1 MGPGVNLIDA
11 RTKLAAVLAP
21 LADDDPSVLVSLV
34 DAITP
39 PALMIGWAD
48 PWLDQSEVVGGCRL
62 TGHLLVTAVAARMSP
77 GDGIGVLEDLVQYV
91 RDRLRAD
98 PVPWQLESISG
109 PRVFVMAKTNYL
121 AVRISVGIWVD
132 G

>member
-1 MGPGVNLIDA
+1 MNLIDA

-21 LADDDPSVLVSLV
+21 LLDDDPNVLASLA
-34 DAITP
+34 DSITP

-48 PWLDQSEVVGGCRL
+48 PWLDQSEVVGGCRT
-62 TGHLLVTAVAARMSP
+62 TGHLAVTAVAGRLAP
-77 GDGIGVLEDLVQYV
+77 GEGIAVLEGLIAYV
-91 RDRLRAD
+91 RERLRGD
-98 PVPWQLESISG
+98 PVPWQLESITG

-121 AVRISVGIWVD
+121 AVRINVAIWVD

>member
-1 MGPGVNLIDA
+1 VNLSDA
-11 RTKLAAVLAP
+11 RSKLAAVLAP
-21 LADDDPSVLVSLV
+21 LLDDDPNVLVSLV
-34 DAITP
+34 DSLTP
-39 PALMIGWAD
+39 PALMLGWGD

-62 TGHLLVTAVAARMSP
+62 TGHLVVTAVAGRLSP
-77 GDGIGVLEDLVQYV
+77 GDGIATLEGLIEYV
-91 RDRLRAD
+91 RDRLRTD

-121 AVRISVGIWVD
+121 ACRIGVGIWVD